1 MINTEETIVI
11 DRPVEEVFA
20 YVADQTNAPGWQ
32 AGLLEVKRLTDG
44 PIGVGT
50 KHTIVRTF
58 MGRRMEASNEYFAYE
73 VGKQISFRSTSGP
86 ASFEATYRF
95 ESSAGRTRL
104 TSRIEMDAK
113 GFVRLAEPLIARSLR
128 REVRSNLVTLKNL
141 LESRVV
147 VQLQIAMADDA
158 R

>member
-1 MINTEETIVI
+1 MINTDETIVI

-20 YVADQTNAPGWQ
+20 YVADQTNAPSWQ

-44 PIGVGT
+44 SIGVGT
-50 KHTIVRTF
+50 KHTLVRTF
-58 MGRRMEASNEYFAYE
+58 MDGGWKRATSTLPTS

-104 TSRIEMDAK
+104 ISRIEMDAK

-128 REVRSNLVTLKNL
+128 QRSSPTS
-141 LESRVV
+141 SR
-147 VQLQIAMADDA
+147 
-158 R
+158 